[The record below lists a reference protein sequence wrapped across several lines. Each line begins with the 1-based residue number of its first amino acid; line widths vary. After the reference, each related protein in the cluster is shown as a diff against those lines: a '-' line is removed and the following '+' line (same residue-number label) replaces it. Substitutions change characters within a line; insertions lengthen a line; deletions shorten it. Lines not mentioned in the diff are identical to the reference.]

1 LLYLQE
7 ECGLAELIIL
17 KMASIQNNQLAQLVN
32 EKAQNYERL
41 SDESELCEDLIESL
55 VTDEENLFFDVL
67 IDEVSR
73 ENM

>member
-1 LLYLQE
+1 MLYLQE